1 MLAPLGLCCST
12 RSISATR
19 SEGYEVC
26 FDRLLL
32 GLCSGFGYCLGLVRA
47 ALKPA
52 DGVRPTATHGDLD
65 PKSILLVFRECD
77 SCTTQQ

>member
-1 MLAPLGLCCST
+1 MLAPSVLCYST
-12 RSISATR
+12 QSISATG
-19 SEGYEVC
+19 SEAHEVC

-32 GLCSGFGYCLGLVRA
+32 GLCLGLVRA

-52 DGVRPTATHGDLD
+52 DGVRPTAMHRDLD